1 MNKNSK
7 SDNYI
12 LEIKDFLDRLETIL
26 NESDDKIDGAGLK
39 SIYTLIHKID
49 ETSQLYGINS
59 ISNLFSTIEQNF
71 SVKLE
76 NKQSASQKDV
86 AIIISTISLSNSLL
100 GDPSLKNQGLKSSY
114 EALKKEITDHF
125 GESSINEEADDM
137 FSNSRFREIFM
148 EEAYDL
154 INQLEEKLLQLE
166 GETEDESLI
175 DNVFRIMHT
184 LKGNSNMFGHTHLGE
199 ITHHLENVYDEIRSH
214 KLEINRNILDI
225 TLQCIDHFRN
235 LIDDPELADQTNKVI
250 QESILNDIGEIL
262 SSGGQVSTQKEETIG
277 GIAEDDNG
285 IKSYYLFFNPSK
297 NIFDDGTNPLYFI
310 YDLNDIGECLT
321 IPVTSTIPVDDTF
334 NPELCYTSW
343 HIIIVSKESADAIT
357 DNFIFLRE
365 EDQPHVSIVSSGNV
379 LANADF
385 VASFKKQATSKKSIA
400 DKLKIVEVK
409 KTIKEIKKVVKAK
422 TQENSIASIRVAATK
437 VDLMMN
443 LISELVTKQAELSML
458 ANDNDITQLQEV
470 AESIESISRD
480 LRDNAFSISLI
491 PLEKSVLRFQRL
503 VRDVSS
509 KFGKKVEFVVE
520 GKETELDKTI
530 IEKIVDPIMHI
541 LRNSID
547 HGIETPEERVKLGKP
562 EHGTI
567 TLKAYPS
574 GAHVVI
580 EISDDGSGINVEKV
594 RKVAIRKGYIKEG
607 DEFTTNDM
615 LKLILQPG
623 FSTTENVSE
632 VSGRGVGMD
641 VVNQKI
647 MEIRGEL
654 DVQTESNVGT
664 TMTIRLPL
672 TISIIDS
679 LLVMIG
685 ETYYLIPLSV
695 VERCAEVQAHVITES
710 PTNYINL
717 DGEFIPF
724 IDLHTEFDVEEER
737 DSYQRLILVNHRNI
751 LVALVVDQIM
761 GNHQAV
767 LKSLGQM
774 YRKQEI
780 VSGASIL
787 GNGEVALVLDTNKLV
802 AEYMVDRENEIN
814 KINLL
819 NSQIQKVTE

>member
-1 MNKNSK
+1 MNKESK
-7 SDNYI
+7 VEQYNQ
-12 LEIKDFLDRLETIL
+12 EIKELLEKL
-26 NESDDKIDGAGLK
+26 EANLK
-39 SIYTLIHKID
+39 EITDSVQGNQLKTIYTVIHTID
-49 ETSQLYGINS
+49 ETAQLYGINS
-59 ISNLFSTIEQNF
+59 ISNIFSPIEQNF
-71 SVKLE
+71 SYRIE
-76 NKQSASQKDV
+76 NAQKAEKKDI
-86 AIIISTISLSNSLL
+86 AIIISGISMAHTVLD
-100 GDPSLKNQGLKSSY
+100 DPSLKNKSLKQSY
-114 EALKKEITDHF
+114 EALKKEITNHF
-125 GESSINEEADDM
+125 DKNSIEESTEDSFSNKRFQEIFIEEA
-137 FSNSRFREIFM
+137 N
-148 EEAYDL
+148 DL

-166 GETEDESLI
+166 SETEDEDLI

-199 ITHHLENVYDEIRSH
+199 VTHHLENVYDEIRSH
-214 KLEINRNILDI
+214 SLEVSRNILDI

-235 LIDDPELADQTNKVI
+235 LIEDAELADQTNKVI
-250 QESILNDIGEIL
+250 QESILNDIAEIL
-262 SSGGQVSTQKEETIG
+262 TPVEQSATLNQHQAKIVPEEG
-277 GIAEDDNG
+277 GINT
-285 IKSYYLFFNPSK
+285 YYLFFNPPA
-297 NIFDDGTNPLYFI
+297 NIFDDGSNPLYFV
-310 YDLNDIGECLT
+310 YDLDQIGECLISPVVL
-321 IPVTSTIPVDDTF
+321 IPEGDDYQ
-334 NPELCYTSW
+334 PDLCYTSW
-343 HIIIVSKESADAIT
+343 HIAIATKEQADAIS
-357 DNFIFLRE
+357 DNFMFLKE
-365 EDQPHVSIVSSGNV
+365 EFQPQVILISDGN
-379 LANADF
+379 LLKNPEFIDN
-385 VASFKKQATSKKSIA
+385 FKKEAALNKSIA
-400 DKLKIVEVK
+400 DKLVGTAQK
-409 KTIKEIKKVVKAK
+409 KETKQIRKVAK
-422 TQENSIASIRVAATK
+422 TKTTENAIASIRVASTK

-458 ANDNDITQLQEV
+458 ANENSISQLQEV

-509 KFGKKVEFVVE
+509 KFNKKVDFVVE

-547 HGIETPEERVKLGKP
+547 HGIETPEERIKLGKP

-567 TLKAYPS
+567 KLKAYPS

-580 EISDDGSGINVEKV
+580 EISDDGSGIDVNKV
-594 RKVAIRKGYIKEG
+594 KKVAVRKGYINEH
-607 DEFTTNDM
+607 DDFSTDDM

-654 DVQTESNVGT
+654 DVQTEANVGT
-664 TMTIRLPL
+664 TISIRLPL

-679 LLVMIG
+679 LLVTIG
-685 ETYYLIPLSV
+685 ETYYLIPLAV
-695 VERCAEVQAHVITES
+695 VERCAEVLTPVITES
-710 PTNYINL
+710 PTRYL
-717 DGEFIPF
+717 DLEGEFIPF
-724 IDLHTEFDVEEER
+724 IDLHDEFSVEEER
-737 DSYQRLILVNHRNI
+737 EDYQRLILVNHRDI
-751 LVALVVDQIM
+751 QVALVVDQIM

-802 AEYMVDRENEIN
+802 QEFMADREQEIN
-814 KINLL
+814 KVNML
-819 NSQIQKVTE
+819 NSQVKETSE

>member
-1 MNKNSK
+1 MKEESTPDK
-7 SDNYI
+7 YFQELKELLDK
-12 LEIKDFLDRLETIL
+12 LEAIL
-26 NESDDKIDGAGLK
+26 NEKEKLSSNGLK
-39 SIYTLIHKID
+39 SVYTLIHNID
-49 ETSQLYGINS
+49 ETSQLYGFNS
-59 ISNLFSTIEQNF
+59 VSLLFSPIEQNF
-71 SVKLE
+71 SFRLSK
-76 NKQSASQKDV
+76 SQGAEKKDIT
-86 AIIISTISLSNSLL
+86 IIISSISMAISVLS
-100 GDPSLKNQGLKSSY
+100 DPSLKNAGLKNSF
-114 EALKKEITDHF
+114 EALKAEINNHF
-125 GESSINEEADDM
+125 GESSEEDAEDS
-137 FSNSRFREIFM
+137 FTNSRFQEIFI
-148 EEAYDL
+148 EEANDL

-166 GETEDESLI
+166 GEPDDQALI

-184 LKGNSNMFGHTHLGE
+184 LKGNSNMFGHAHLGE

-214 KLEINRNILDI
+214 KLDINRNILDI

-235 LIDDPELADQTNKVI
+235 LIEDQDLADQTNKVI

-262 SSGGQVSTQKEETIG
+262 TIG
-277 GIAEDDNG
+277 NTPAESKLEHDSPIPEKDKG
-285 IKSYYLFFNPSK
+285 LKTYYLFFNPPK

-310 YDLNDIGECLT
+310 YDLSEIGEYLT
-321 IPVTSTIPVDDTF
+321 IPVTSGIPEGEDYH
-334 NPELCYTSW
+334 PEFCYTTW
-343 HIIIVSKESADAIT
+343 HVAIT
-357 DNFIFLRE
+357 TREVVDSISDNFIFLKE
-365 EDQPHVSIVSSGNV
+365 EDQPQVVLLGEGN
-379 LANADF
+379 LIKD
-385 VASFKKQATSKKSIA
+385 ASFVETFNKEANVNKSIIE
-400 DKLKIVEVK
+400 KLKVSPTKNNVK
-409 KTIKEIKKVVKAK
+409 ETKQVTKTK
-422 TQENSIASIRVAATK
+422 TTESSIASIRVASTK
-437 VDLMMN
+437 IDLMMN

-458 ANDNDITQLQEV
+458 ATDNDITQLQEV

-509 KFGKKVEFVVE
+509 KFNKKVDFVVE

-547 HGIETPEERVKLGKP
+547 HGIETPEERAKLGKP

-567 TLKAYPS
+567 NLKAYPA

-580 EISDDGSGINVEKV
+580 EIADDGSGINVDKV
-594 RKVAIRKGYIKEG
+594 KKVAIRKGYIKEQ
-607 DEFTTNDM
+607 DDFSTDDM

-654 DVQTESNVGT
+654 EVHTEEKVGT

-685 ETYYLIPLSV
+685 ETFYLIPLSV
-695 VERCAEVQAHVITES
+695 VERCAEVQTPVITES

-717 DGEFIPF
+717 DGEFVPF
-724 IDLHTEFDVEEER
+724 IDLHKEFEVEEER
-737 DSYQRLILVNHRNI
+737 ENYQRLILVNQRNI
-751 LVALVVDQIM
+751 TVALVVDQIM

-774 YRKQEI
+774 YRQQEI
-780 VSGASIL
+780 TSGASIL

-802 AEYMVDRENEIN
+802 SEYMATRESEIN
-814 KINLL
+814 KINQL
-819 NSQIQKVTE
+819 NSQVRKANKN